1 MRELPSFDDI
11 MAQRR
16 AAYQQPIVRG
26 KANNPFSV
34 PAGTPIT
41 LGEDGNPVATLPNG
55 EPIETLTGFNPEGL
69 NNRYDTIGT
78 EPLQPMDFRT
88 TPPPGQP
95 TFEQSFG
102 TPASPYTDLFAPPT
116 PVVPTPAPI
125 ADLFS
130 TTAAGTPTT
139 AVSARPATVPG
150 GYRNIGAVSS
160 GEVPAAIA
168 NVVGGIPPSG
178 AAHHIPTSKGGG
190 TVYHRNSSPGFLKT
204 DGFKNEV
211 TNNPGNIWAAG
222 NKLLYGATGR
232 LVSDYNGEDQA
243 DSNLLVYPS
252 AKAGFAAMN
261 VQMSRPLY
269 HGPIKTAFAK
279 WQKKGFK
286 HKLAGLK
293 KAGIDINK
301 SYNQLSASD
310 QKAMRKVWAKAEGW
324 RKKEFY

>member
-1 MRELPSFDDI
+1 MRELPSFDEV

-16 AAYQQPIVRG
+16 AAYQQPTVRG

-88 TPPPGQP
+88 TPLPGQP

-102 TPASPYTDLFAPPT
+102 TPASPYTNLFDPTT

-150 GYRNIGAVSS
+150 GYRNLGAVSS

-168 NVVGGIPPSG
+168 NVVGGGGKGKS
-178 AAHHIPTSKGGG
+178 IPTTKGSG
-190 TVYHRNSSPGFLKT
+190 TIYYRNKTPGYMIK
-204 DGFKNEV
+204 DGHKNEV
-211 TNNPGNIWAAG
+211 ANNPGNVWAAG
-222 NKLLYGATGR
+222 NKLLYGASGR
-232 LVSDYNGEDQA
+232 LVSKYNGQDHA

-252 AKAGFAAMN
+252 VKAGFAAMD

-279 WQKKGFK
+279 WQKVGFN

-301 SYNQLSASD
+301 SYNELSASD
-310 QKAMRKVWAKAEGW
+310 QKAMRKVWAQKEGW